1 VVNIDSKH
9 CTCRKWSLTGIPCC
23 HAVAAIK
30 FLNLSE
36 EDFLPHWF
44 RISTY
49 EETYNSIIYPCNGQQ
64 MWTETEFPDVLPP
77 PKRILPGRPKKK
89 RRLEAWE
96 MNKNGKQ
103 ITKHGM
109 TKKCS
114 ICKEVG
120 HNRKS
125 CPQQPEPAPPS
136 QPTPPT
142 EPTPSTQPTPSTE
155 TASPTATVARSQPT
169 PPTEPTPP
177 TQPPPPT
184 PMTQPTQASQQP
196 PPTPM
201 SQPTQSSQ
209 QPP

>member
-1 VVNIDSKH
+1 VNIDNKH

-120 HNRKS
+120 HN
-125 CPQQPEPAPPS
+125 
-136 QPTPPT
+136 
-142 EPTPSTQPTPSTE
+142 
-155 TASPTATVARSQPT
+155 
-169 PPTEPTPP
+169 
-177 TQPPPPT
+177 
-184 PMTQPTQASQQP
+184 
-196 PPTPM
+196 
-201 SQPTQSSQ
+201 
-209 QPP
+209 